1 MENLENEFHMT
12 ARLERLEKGVMEQ
25 LASNLMNASN
35 RNPAEVNQMIQRIA
49 DIVQSAT
56 GVRLTWEIPSYTGKP
71 SQQEQLDQLAA
82 LYLGA

>member
-1 MENLENEFHMT
+1 
-12 ARLERLEKGVMEQ
+12 MEQ

-49 DIVQSAT
+49 DIVENAT
-56 GVRLTWEIPSYTGKP
+56 GVRLTWELPSSSDRPT
-71 SQQEQLDQLAA
+71 QQEQLNQLAA